1 MVAADPVRVAAVD
14 DHPSVL
20 AGVEAIVSADA
31 RLTFVAG
38 ATSHE
43 DLLAAGIAFDVVLL
57 DLYLQGDP
65 RASRSADFDAVAAL
79 SPEHATLVYT
89 GAGLDADIYDVV
101 HRHPVA
107 GYIGKDVPPDQL
119 CDAIVRAAAGE
130 MVLTQ
135 EYAAAVM
142 RELEVRR
149 TLEAIP
155 PPTPREADVLR
166 SLAEGL
172 TDQQIARRL
181 GIAPSTVNHYMKNLR
196 VKLGRHAGNRWQL
209 ARMAF
214 VLGLSDPPA
223 RRRLWSGRA
232 PR

>member
-1 MVAADPVRVAAVD
+1 
-14 DHPSVL
+14 
-20 AGVEAIVSADA
+20 
-31 RLTFVAG
+31 
-38 ATSHE
+38 
-43 DLLAAGIAFDVVLL
+43 
-57 DLYLQGDP
+57 
-65 RASRSADFDAVAAL
+65 
-79 SPEHATLVYT
+79 VYT
-89 GAGLDADIYDVV
+89 GAALDADIYDVV

-107 GYIGKDVPPDQL
+107 GYVGKDVPPDQL

-135 EYAAAVM
+135 EYAAAVL
-142 RELEVRR
+142 RELELRR
-149 TLEAIP
+149 ALESIP

-166 SLAEGL
+166 LLAEGL

-214 VLGLSDPPA
+214 VLGLSDPPP
-223 RRRLWSGRA
+223 RRRLWGGRA
-232 PR
+232 RH